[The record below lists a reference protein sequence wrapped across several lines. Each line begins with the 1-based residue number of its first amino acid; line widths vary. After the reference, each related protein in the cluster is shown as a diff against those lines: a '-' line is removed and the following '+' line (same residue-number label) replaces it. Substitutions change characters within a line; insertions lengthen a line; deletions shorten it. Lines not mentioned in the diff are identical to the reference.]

1 MSAYPAYS
9 VLTYPGQYQ
18 HKTSTL
24 PYDGG
29 DDGGDSGGDGGDG
42 GGDGGDV
49 HLHSVLN
56 LRKKSHTADI
66 RNVSYDCAV

>member
-1 MSAYPAYS
+1 MSAYPVYS

-29 DDGGDSGGDGGDG
+29 DGGGGGDGGDG
-42 GGDGGDV
+42 GGEGGDV
-49 HLHSVLN
+49 HLHSALN

-66 RNVSYDCAV
+66 RNVSYNCAV